1 MNTTITGMLTDQN
14 GHELRLGTIVSIEHG
29 PDDIEET
36 YMELTSGNYL
46 VPKCNR
52 YTPYADFRHKVTFV
66 RHDFR
71 RNFLIRDF
79 YNIPFGCVV
88 STISQDKDKLFE
100 RYYLISD
107 TVVTRHSS
115 KENMEA
121 CIKQELSYSRDAFF
135 FIGTRAAY
143 EINRNLLNAINL
155 DDKLKTRLEELRNV
169 FITK

>member
-1 MNTTITGMLTDQN
+1 MDTITGMLTDQN
-14 GHELRLGTIVSIEHG
+14 GHELRIGTIVNIEHG
-29 PDDIEET
+29 PNDIEET
-36 YMELTSGNYL
+36 YMDLTSGNYL

-52 YTPYADFRHKVTFV
+52 YTPYEDCKHRVTFV
-66 RHDFR
+66 KHDSKK
-71 RNFLIRDF
+71 NFLIRNF
-79 YNIPFGCVV
+79 YNTPYGYAV

-100 RYYLISD
+100 SYYLISD
-107 TVVTRHSS
+107 IAVSRHPS

-121 CIKQELSYSRDAFF
+121 CIKQELSYSRNAFF

-155 DDKLKTRLEELRNV
+155 DDKLKTRLEELRDV